1 MVHPMERKNYIIG
14 GGLSGLSSSY
24 FLRKD
29 KNTII
34 EKQERLDGRIRSLSV
49 GDDVIEIGAQ
59 FFSEGD
65 LNLYSLI
72 QDLNLENDLR
82 KASLPDISIH
92 HEGRSLKLKDRLS
105 KELEDDEK
113 TELKRFY
120 SFIEKLDEDF
130 FQNPPEN
137 ILFENF
143 DNWYRENIGKKTVWF
158 ISSLVRAIT
167 FSTPK
172 EISAFFGLVVCIT
185 FFEPCYSIQG
195 GLGYLNKRLL
205 SSSRP
210 KIIKNTKITGLTLK
224 GGGIREMIPEGGK
237 PITVNDND
245 RVISSVPAQ
254 IIGEWLPKSELKEL
268 LDKIKYKGCGVTLL
282 EASKSPLENS
292 SGVLYPDEKGISAII
307 DQGRFFGFDSENKY
321 ILVLRPFE
329 GDEDDIFEKGME
341 ELREIAP
348 DWERHIK
355 SRDYFEWNY
364 ALPVASPRF
373 FKYQREIETS
383 NKIENLYLCGDY
395 MGLPSLDACVKSA
408 RSVAEKV
415 KSN

>member
-1 MVHPMERKNYIIG
+1 
-14 GGLSGLSSSY
+14 
-24 FLRKD
+24 
-29 KNTII
+29 
-34 EKQERLDGRIRSLSV
+34 
-49 GDDVIEIGAQ
+49 
-59 FFSEGD
+59 
-65 LNLYSLI
+65 
-72 QDLNLENDLR
+72 
-82 KASLPDISIH
+82 
-92 HEGRSLKLKDRLS
+92 
-105 KELEDDEK
+105 
-113 TELKRFY
+113 
-120 SFIEKLDEDF
+120 
-130 FQNPPEN
+130 
-137 ILFENF
+137 
-143 DNWYRENIGKKTVWF
+143 
-158 ISSLVRAIT
+158 
-167 FSTPK
+167 
-172 EISAFFGLVVCIT
+172 
-185 FFEPCYSIQG
+185 
-195 GLGYLNKRLL
+195 
-205 SSSRP
+205 
-210 KIIKNTKITGLTLK
+210 
-224 GGGIREMIPEGGK
+224 MIPEGGK

-254 IIGEWLPKSELKEL
+254 IIGEWLPHSELQEL

-329 GDEDDIFEKGME
+329 GDEDDIFEKSIE
-341 ELREIAP
+341 ELREVAP

-373 FKYQREIETS
+373 FKYQREIENS

-408 RSVAEKV
+408 KSVAEKV